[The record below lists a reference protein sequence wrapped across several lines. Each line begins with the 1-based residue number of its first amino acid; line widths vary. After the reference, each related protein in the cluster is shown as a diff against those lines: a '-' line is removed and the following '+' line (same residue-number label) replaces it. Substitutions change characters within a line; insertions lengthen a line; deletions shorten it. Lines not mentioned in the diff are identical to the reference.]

1 MALFKKKEIKQGIP
15 TLPELPKL
23 PELPEFPET
32 ENFSDE
38 ELPQFPS
45 FPNDSLGN
53 RFSQNTIKEA
63 VTGRKEVEGVEA
75 DEFAG
80 EELPEEG
87 ERMRGMRRPLVREET
102 DTGFFPKI
110 EQDNMRDTM
119 TEAEPIFVRIDKFEE
134 GSKEFDEVR
143 KKVTEI
149 ENMFENVKKIKE
161 KEKRELELWED
172 EIRNIKE
179 KIEKIDRNIFSRLG

>member
-1 MALFKKKEIKQGIP
+1 MALFKKKERKQEIP
-15 TLPELPKL
+15 RLPELPNL

-53 RFSQNTIKEA
+53 KFSQNTIKEA
-63 VTGRKEVEGVEA
+63 VAGEKEVEGVEA
-75 DEFAG
+75 DEFAEEK
-80 EELPEEG
+80 EELSRDE
-87 ERMRGMRRPLVREET
+87 ERMRGMRKPLVREET
-102 DTGFFPKI
+102 GKEFFPKI
-110 EQDNMRDTM
+110 EENI
-119 TEAEPIFVRIDKFEE
+119 TETEPIFVRIDKFEE

-161 KEKRELELWED
+161 KEERELELWEE